1 MLLFLRK
8 VNKIYRNLQKNTY
21 LTCIYKKKIVT
32 LQRKD
37 MRIPCRINLLSNMKK
52 SIFLLS
58 LVASLIGFSACAGKQ
73 KCQNCSEIAVA
84 NPIMPVYYTGG
95 VQHIWLTDYLPA
107 LTGDE
112 QLTIETD
119 MSYTTSNYTTLEFDL
134 SGDNTL
140 STLTIYVDST
150 ATYDIPIL
158 PHLPFA
164 TGLTTEGYT
173 DTTILFS
180 LPAAGNYRVQ
190 AYLNDQKLA
199 PELIERGEGDAIG
212 TLRIPECPRG
222 RAFIRLYAA
231 NFAHR
236 LNDVLIPLQDG
247 KVVTDASQLTLNDD
261 QTQVL
266 YSLMIDRFSNGN
278 TANDEP
284 LNDPEVLPIVD
295 YQGGDLA
302 GITEKINNGFFEE
315 LGITTIWI
323 SPITQ
328 NPTDAWGRYPFKHGN
343 KYDPSRTYTKFSGY
357 HGYWPIYNNKVDH
370 RFGTPEELRAMLDAA
385 HAHGLHV
392 VLDYVANHLH
402 INSPVIQQH
411 PEWIT
416 DSILPD
422 GRRNFEL
429 WDEARLTTWFDVHI
443 PSLDLE
449 RPEVCEAMTDTA
461 LFWLENYPFDGFRH
475 DACKHIPET
484 YWRLLGHKIATRFP
498 GRHIWMI
505 GETYGSPELIGM
517 YVKSGMLNAQFDF
530 NEYYGIRESVIDTK
544 YGMQELERI
553 VKESMAAYGSH
564 HTMGNISGN
573 HDQVRI
579 ASLAGGAIR
588 PDEDGKEAGWTRT
601 VDIGDASVA
610 YRKAMLQEVIN
621 FTIPG
626 VPCIYQGDEYGEVG
640 ANDPD
645 NRMMMRFDGL
655 NKQEKAMR
663 HDVQRL
669 IQLRRTSMPLLYG
682 DLQTDRL
689 TADEWVYSRT
699 YMGEKIT
706 VTINRKDLT
715 YSIDKQ

>member
-1 MLLFLRK
+1 
-8 VNKIYRNLQKNTY
+8 
-21 LTCIYKKKIVT
+21 
-32 LQRKD
+32 
-37 MRIPCRINLLSNMKK
+37 MKK
-52 SIFLLS
+52 STILLLS
-58 LVASLIGFSACAGKQ
+58 VVSLISLSACSGSKNGGDRSTLQ
-73 KCQNCSEIAVA
+73 VV
-84 NPIMPVYYTGG
+84 NPIMPVHYTGG
-95 VQHIWLTDYLPA
+95 TMHIYLTDYLPA

-119 MSYTTSNYTTLEFDL
+119 MCYTASNYTTLEFDL
-134 SGDNTL
+134 CGDNSL

-150 ATYDIPIL
+150 AKYDIPIL
-158 PHLPFA
+158 PNLPFA
-164 TGLTTEGYT
+164 TGLTTTDCDDISVSFILPEGEQYT
-173 DTTILFS
+173 
-180 LPAAGNYRVQ
+180 VQ
-190 AYLNDQKLA
+190 AYLDNELLA
-199 PELIERGEGDAIG
+199 PELLTVSEQYG
-212 TLRIPECPRG
+212 TLLLPAWCPEG
-222 RAFIRLYAA
+222 RSFIRLYAA
-231 NFAHR
+231 NATNR

-247 KVVTDASQLTLNDD
+247 QVVLDASQLSLNDD

-266 YSLMIDRFSNGN
+266 YSLMIDRFYNGN
-278 TANDEP
+278 TGNDEP

-302 GITEKINNGFFEE
+302 GITEKINSGFFKD
-315 LGITTIWI
+315 LGITTIWV

-328 NPTDAWGRYPFKHGN
+328 NPTDAWGRYPFKNGN
-343 KYDPSRTYTKFSGY
+343 KYDPSKTYTKFSGY

-385 HAHGLHV
+385 HKHDLHV

-443 PSLDLE
+443 PSLNLE

-461 LFWLENYPFDGFRH
+461 LFWLQNFPFDGFRH
-475 DACKHIPET
+475 DACKHIPES
-484 YWRLLGHKIATRFP
+484 YWRMLGHKIATRFP

-505 GETYGSPELIGM
+505 GETYGSPDLIGM
-517 YVKSGMLNAQFDF
+517 YVKTGMLNAQFDF
-530 NEYYGIRESVIDTK
+530 NQYYGVRESVIDTK
-544 YGMQELERI
+544 FPMSELERI
-553 VKESMAAYGSH
+553 VKESMAAYGAH

-588 PDEDGKEAGWTRT
+588 PDEDGKEAGWTRE
-601 VDIGDASVA
+601 VGIGDASIA
-610 YRKAMLQEVIN
+610 YRKALLQEVIN

-645 NRMMMRFDGL
+645 NRLMMKFEGL
-655 NKQEKAMR
+655 NEQQTAMR
-663 HDVQRL
+663 AEVQKL
-669 IQLRRTSMPLLYG
+669 IKLRRSSMPLLYG
-682 DLQTDRL
+682 DLETVKLTD
-689 TADEWVYSRT
+689 DEWSYTRT
-699 YMGEKIT
+699 YMGQT
-706 VTINRKDLT
+706 VTVCINRKDLT
-715 YSIDKQ
+715 FSIKY

>member
-1 MLLFLRK
+1 MK
-8 VNKIYRNLQKNTY
+8 ESIY
-21 LTCIYKKKIVT
+21 I
-32 LQRKD
+32 
-37 MRIPCRINLLSNMKK
+37 LLSA
-52 SIFLLS
+52 
-58 LVASLIGFSACAGKQ
+58 VALFGFSACAGK
-73 KCQNCSEIAVA
+73 KSCSQDNTLPVV
-84 NPIMPVYYTGG
+84 NPIMPVHYTGG

-119 MSYTTSNYTTLEFDL
+119 MSYTASNYTTLEFDL
-134 SGDNTL
+134 RGDNTL
-140 STLTIYVDST
+140 STLTVYVDSS
-150 ATYDIPIL
+150 AKYDIPIL
-158 PHLPFA
+158 PNLPFA
-164 TGLTTEGYT
+164 TGLTTVGCT
-173 DTTILFS
+173 DSTILFS
-180 LPAAGNYRVQ
+180 LPSEGNYRVQ
-190 AYLNDQKLA
+190 AYLND
-199 PELIERGEGDAIG
+199 ELLSADMIERGEGDAVG
-212 TLRIPECPRG
+212 TLRLPECPAG
-222 RAFIRLYAA
+222 RSFIRLFAA
-231 NFAHR
+231 NFANR

-261 QTQVL
+261 QTQIL
-266 YSLMIDRFSNGN
+266 YSLMIDRFYNGN

-302 GITEKINNGFFEE
+302 GITEKINSGFFED
-315 LGITTIWI
+315 LGITTIWV

-328 NPTDAWGRYPFKHGN
+328 NPTDAWGHYPFKNGN
-343 KYDPSRTYTKFSGY
+343 KYDPSKKYTKFSGY
-357 HGYWPIYNNKVDH
+357 HGYWPIDNNKVDD
-370 RFGTPEELRAMLDAA
+370 RFGTPDELRAMLDAA
-385 HAHGLHV
+385 HAHNLHV

-443 PSLDLE
+443 PSLNLE
-449 RPEVCEAMTDTA
+449 IPEVCEAMTDTA
-461 LFWLENYPFDGFRH
+461 LFWLENFPFDGFRH
-475 DACKHIPET
+475 DACKHIPEA
-484 YWRLLGHKIATRFP
+484 YWRMLGHKIATRFP

-517 YVKSGMLNAQFDF
+517 YVKTGMLNAQFDF
-530 NEYYGIRESVIDTK
+530 NEYYGIREAVIDTK
-544 YGMQELERI
+544 FPMTELERI
-553 VKESMAAYGSH
+553 VKESMAAYGAH

-601 VDIGDASVA
+601 VGIGNAAIA
-610 YRKAMLQEVIN
+610 YKKALLQEAVN
-621 FTIPG
+621 LTIPG
-626 VPCIYQGDEYGEVG
+626 VPCVYQGDEYGEVG

-655 NKQEKAMR
+655 NEQEQQMR
-663 HDVQRL
+663 AEVQKL
-669 IQLRRTSMPLLYG
+669 IKLRRSSMPLLYG
-682 DLQTDRL
+682 DMQTVRL
-689 TADEWVYSRT
+689 TPDEWTYTRT
-699 YMGEKIT
+699 YMGEKVT
-706 VTINRKDLT
+706 VSINRKKMT
-715 YSIDKQ
+715 YSIDY

>member
-1 MLLFLRK
+1 
-8 VNKIYRNLQKNTY
+8 
-21 LTCIYKKKIVT
+21 
-32 LQRKD
+32 
-37 MRIPCRINLLSNMKK
+37 MKK
-52 SIFLLS
+52 TTLILFCFVVS
-58 LVASLIGFSACAGKQ
+58 LTLSACGSKRA
-73 KCQNCSEIAVA
+73 CANSNEPVV

-95 VQHIWLTDYLPA
+95 VQHVWLTDYLPA
-107 LTGDE
+107 LSTDA
-112 QLTIETD
+112 TPVIEA
-119 MSYTTSNYTTLEFDL
+119 MPGYKVSNFARLEFDL
-134 SGDNTL
+134 QGNNTL
-140 STLTIYVDST
+140 STLSVET
-150 ATYDIPIL
+150 ADHTRYDIAIL
-158 PHLPFA
+158 PDLPFK
-164 TGLTTEGYT
+164 TGLLTTGCTER
-173 DTTILFS
+173 TITFS
-180 LPAAGNYRVQ
+180 LPAEGYDVQ
-190 AYLNDQKLA
+190 AYLDNQLLGPDML
-199 PELIERGEGDAIG
+199 EIEGTTG
-212 TLRIPECPRG
+212 TLHIPDCPEG
-222 RAFIRLYAA
+222 RSFIRIYAA
-231 NFAHR
+231 NAQSR
-236 LNDVLIPLQDG
+236 LNDVLIPMQDG
-247 KVVTDASQLTLNDD
+247 KVVTDADQLTINDD

-266 YSLMIDRFSNGN
+266 YSLMIDRFYNGN

-302 GITEKINNGFFEE
+302 GITEKINSGFFED

-328 NPTDAWGRYPFKHGN
+328 NPTDAWGRYPFKNGN
-343 KYDPSRTYTKFSGY
+343 KYDPSKTYTKFSGY
-357 HGYWPIYNNKVDH
+357 HGYWPIYNNKVDY
-370 RFGTPEELRAMLDAA
+370 RFGTGDELRAMLDAA

-443 PSLDLE
+443 PSLNLE
-449 RPEVCEAMTDTA
+449 IPEVCEAMTDTA

-475 DACKHIPET
+475 DACKHIPEG
-484 YWRLLGHKIATRFP
+484 YWRMLGHKIATRFP
-498 GRHIWMI
+498 ERHIWMI
-505 GETYGSPELIGM
+505 GETYGSPDLIGM
-517 YVKSGMLNAQFDF
+517 YVKTGMLNAQFDF
-530 NEYYGIRESVIDTK
+530 NEYYGIRESVIDSK
-544 YGMQELERI
+544 FPMSELEGI
-553 VKESMAAYGSH
+553 VKESMAAYGAH

-588 PDEDGKEAGWTRT
+588 ADEDGKEAGWTRT
-601 VDIGDASVA
+601 VGIGDANVA

-645 NRMMMRFDGL
+645 NRLMMRFDRL
-655 NKQEKAMR
+655 NGQEQQMR
-663 HDVQRL
+663 SEVQKL
-669 IQLRRTSMPLLYG
+669 IRLRRTSMPLLYG
-682 DLQTDRL
+682 DMQTENL
-689 TADEWVYSRT
+689 TEDEWTYTRT
-699 YMGEKIT
+699 YMGKKVR

-715 YSIDKQ
+715 YTIEN

>member
-1 MLLFLRK
+1 MS
-8 VNKIYRNLQKNTY
+8 V
-21 LTCIYKKKIVT
+21 V
-32 LQRKD
+32 
-37 MRIPCRINLLSNMKK
+37 
-52 SIFLLS
+52 S
-58 LVASLIGFSACAGKQ
+58 LVCLSACSGKQ
-73 KCQNCSEIAVA
+73 PSKAGADIPVV

-95 VQHIWLTDYLPA
+95 VQHIWLTDYLPS
-107 LTGDE
+107 LSGDE

-119 MSYTTSNYTTLEFDL
+119 MRYTASNYTTMEFDL
-134 SGDNTL
+134 SGDNSL

-150 ATYDIPIL
+150 AKYDIPIL
-158 PHLPFA
+158 PKQPFA
-164 TGLTTEGYT
+164 TGLVTTGSDDISVSFTLPEGET
-173 DTTILFS
+173 FD
-180 LPAAGNYRVQ
+180 VQ
-190 AYLNDQKLA
+190 AYLDNEQIA
-199 PELIERGEGDAIG
+199 PELLTITEQYGNLLLPA
-212 TLRIPECPRG
+212 ECPKG
-222 RAFIRLYAA
+222 RSFIRIYAA
-231 NFAHR
+231 NASKR

-247 KVVTDASQLTLNDD
+247 KVVTDASELSLNDD

-266 YSLMIDRFSNGN
+266 YSLMIDRFYNGN

-302 GITEKINNGFFEE
+302 GITEKINSGFFED
-315 LGITTIWI
+315 LGITTIWV

-328 NPTDAWGRYPFKHGN
+328 NPTDAWGCYRFKNGN
-343 KYDPSRTYTKFSGY
+343 KYDPSKTYTKFSGY

-370 RFGTPEELRAMLDAA
+370 RFGTPDELRAMLDAA
-385 HAHGLHV
+385 HKHHLHV

-449 RPEVCEAMTDTA
+449 RADVCEAMTDTA
-461 LFWLENYPFDGFRH
+461 LFWLANYDFDGFRH
-475 DACKHIPET
+475 DACKHIPES
-484 YWRLLGHKIATRFP
+484 YWRTLGHKIATRFP

-505 GETYGSPELIGM
+505 GETYGSPDLIGM
-517 YVKSGMLNAQFDF
+517 YVKTGMLSAQFDF
-530 NEYYGIRESVIDTK
+530 NEYYGVRESVIGNK
-544 YGMQELERI
+544 FPMSELERI
-553 VKESMAAYGSH
+553 VKESMAAYGAH

-601 VDIGDASVA
+601 VGIGDASVA
-610 YRKAMLQEVIN
+610 YKKALLQEVIN
-621 FTIPG
+621 FTLPG
-626 VPCIYQGDEYGEVG
+626 VPCVYQGDEYGEVG

-655 NKQEKAMR
+655 NEQEAAMR
-663 HDVQRL
+663 AEVQKL
-669 IQLRRTSMPLLYG
+669 IKLRRSSMPLLYG
-682 DLQTDRL
+682 DLQTVSL
-689 TADEWVYSRT
+689 TADEWVYTRT
-699 YMGEKIT
+699 YMGET
-706 VTINRKDLT
+706 VRVSINRKDLT
-715 YSIDKQ
+715 YSIVNN

>member
-1 MLLFLRK
+1 MKQSIL
-8 VNKIYRNLQKNTY
+8 
-21 LTCIYKKKIVT
+21 
-32 LQRKD
+32 
-37 MRIPCRINLLSNMKK
+37 LLS
-52 SIFLLS
+52 
-58 LVASLIGFSACAGKQ
+58 VASLLCLSACTGKQ
-73 KCQNCSEIAVA
+73 QRSAGARVPGADIPVV
-84 NPIMPVYYTGG
+84 NPIMPVHYTGG

-107 LTGDE
+107 LTGEE

-119 MSYTTSNYTTLEFDL
+119 MSYTASNYTTLEFDL
-134 SGDNTL
+134 CGDNSL
-140 STLTIYVDST
+140 STLTVLVDST
-150 ATYDIPIL
+150 ARYDIPIL
-158 PHLPFA
+158 PDLPFM
-164 TGLTTEGYT
+164 TGLTTIGCT
-173 DTTILFS
+173 DSTILFS
-180 LPAAGNYRVQ
+180 LPANGDYRIH
-190 AYLNDQKLA
+190 AYLNDERLSSD
-199 PELIERGEGDAIG
+199 LIRRGEGDHTA
-212 TLRIPECPRG
+212 TLRLPACPAG
-222 RAFIRLYAA
+222 RSFIRLFAA
-231 NFAHR
+231 NFANR
-236 LNDVLIPLQDG
+236 LNDVLVPMQDG

-266 YSLMIDRFSNGN
+266 YSLMIDRFHNGN

-284 LNDPEVLPIVD
+284 LNSPEVLPIVD

-302 GITEKINNGFFEE
+302 GITEKINNGFFED
-315 LGITTIWI
+315 LGITTIWV

-328 NPTDAWGRYPFKHGN
+328 NPTDAWGHYPFKNGN
-343 KYDPSRTYTKFSGY
+343 KYDPSKTYTKFSGY

-370 RFGTPEELRAMLDAA
+370 RFGTPEELYAMLDAA
-385 HAHGLHV
+385 HAHNLHV

-461 LFWLENYPFDGFRH
+461 LFWLANFPFDGFRH
-475 DACKHIPET
+475 DACKHIPEA

-505 GETYGSPELIGM
+505 GETYGSPDLIGM
-517 YVKSGMLNAQFDF
+517 YVKTGMLNAQFDF
-530 NEYYGIRESVIDTK
+530 NQYYGVRESVIDTK
-544 YGMQELERI
+544 FTMSELERI
-553 VKESMAAYGSH
+553 VKESMAAYGAH

-588 PDEDGKEAGWTRT
+588 ADEDGKEAGWTRT
-601 VDIGDASVA
+601 VGIGDASVA
-610 YRKAMLQEVIN
+610 YRKALLQEAVN

-655 NKQEKAMR
+655 DEQQAAMR
-663 HDVQRL
+663 QQVQKL
-669 IQLRRTSMPLLYG
+669 IRLRRSSMPLLYG
-682 DLQTDRL
+682 DLQTEKL
-689 TADEWVYSRT
+689 TDDEWVYSRT
-699 YMGEKIT
+699 YMGDRVT
-706 VTINRKDLT
+706 VNINRKDLT
-715 YSIDKQ
+715 YSIDN